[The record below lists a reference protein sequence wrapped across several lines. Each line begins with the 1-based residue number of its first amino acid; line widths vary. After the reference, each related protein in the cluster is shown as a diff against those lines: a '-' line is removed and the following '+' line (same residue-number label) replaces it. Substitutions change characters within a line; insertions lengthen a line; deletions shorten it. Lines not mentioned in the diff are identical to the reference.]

1 MVPVNMSL
9 IEIFSIIGNGPNTP
23 GKVGGAI
30 MVVLG
35 IIFAALSIGSQ
46 TRVGGAFMHG
56 KGETVPINLAGR
68 VILLAAALVLIV
80 VGVRGF
86 FH

>member
-1 MVPVNMSL
+1 MNMAT
-9 IEIFSIIGNGPNTP
+9 IEILATAIGNGPNAP

-35 IIFAALSIGSQ
+35 ILFTALSVGSQ

-56 KGETVPINLAGR
+56 KGETLPINPAGR
-68 VILLAAALVLIV
+68 VVLFVVALILIIAGL
-80 VGVRGF
+80 RGF
-86 FH
+86 FA